1 MNILDLNEFRELRSR
16 GSVVV
21 DTRRPEIYCDGF
33 IKGSISVSFDEN
45 FINTYHELIEEEQ
58 QVLFVANDVE
68 TGEIA
73 KAIKSAG
80 IHNNNGFLKNGF
92 EAWKASG
99 ERIDMLIGIDSEEF
113 AIDYQYDE
121 FFLIDVRTKEE
132 YDAEHIEDSENLT
145 LTDIEQML
153 VDLEENKIYY
163 VYGNTFEEALT
174 AASLFKRNG
183 FERLR
188 VVSSSFEELK
198 QTKIP
203 FKNKQKEN
211 SSSGFSNN

>member
-1 MNILDLNEFRELRSR
+1 MNILELNEFKELRSR
-16 GSVVV
+16 GCVVV
-21 DTRRPEIYCDGF
+21 DTRKPDSYCDGF
-33 IKGSISVSFDEN
+33 IKGSVSIFFGES
-45 FINTYHELIEEEQ
+45 FIDTYHELIEDEQKVLIVADESQSEE
-58 QVLFVANDVE
+58 VARV
-68 TGEIA
+68 
-73 KAIKSAG
+73 IKGAG
-80 IHNNNGFLKNGF
+80 IQNINGFLGKGF

-99 ERIDMLIGIDSEEF
+99 ERIDMLISIDAEEF

-132 YDAEHIEDSENLT
+132 YDVEHIEDSENLT

-163 VYGNTFEEALT
+163 VYGNAFEEALT

-183 FERLR
+183 FERVR
-188 VVSSSFEELK
+188 VVSTSYEELK

-203 FKNKQKEN
+203 FKNKRKEN